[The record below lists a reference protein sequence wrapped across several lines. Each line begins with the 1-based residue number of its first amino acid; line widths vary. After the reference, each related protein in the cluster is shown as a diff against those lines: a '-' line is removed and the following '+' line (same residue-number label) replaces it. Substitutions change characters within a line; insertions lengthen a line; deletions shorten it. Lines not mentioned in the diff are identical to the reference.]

1 MLSGVNFQRV
11 MGTIGLTKV
20 TSRRQTT
27 TGPKRIDNSSAEK
40 EPSCTI
46 MSDSV
51 RRMTYD
57 YAHLGKRDDSK
68 HRDYR
73 QVRGGVCF
81 LKYKLAYKLHA
92 VAEPCKI
99 ESPL

>member
-1 MLSGVNFQRV
+1 MLLGVNFQRV

-27 TGPKRIDNSSAEK
+27 TGPKRIDNSSVAK

-46 MSDSV
+46 MSGPV
-51 RRMTYD
+51 RRMTYG

-68 HRDYR
+68 NRDYR
-73 QVRGGVCF
+73 QVRGGVCL

-92 VAEPCKI
+92 VAELCKI